1 MTVDEQQM
9 TVKGTNSTDV
19 DGTNDGTI
27 DGPNEG
33 FEIKTLQSQCLS
45 MELLKLIDSG
55 CSPRAKPDQEA
66 QINEFASVS
75 NFDNYKSEFQD
86 RVSK

>member
-19 DGTNDGTI
+19 DGANDGTI

-33 FEIKTLQSQCLS
+33 FEIKTLQS
-45 MELLKLIDSG
+45 
-55 CSPRAKPDQEA
+55 
-66 QINEFASVS
+66 
-75 NFDNYKSEFQD
+75 
-86 RVSK
+86 